1 MQLWAT
7 DINNIYILS
16 YITNIH
22 LYEGWVRRSPSR
34 HFHILK
40 IFRQVK
46 REVGDV
52 SVLVNNAGMVTGKY
66 TFVEAPDNLVDRTL
80 RVNVAAH
87 FWVRKSN
94 SVFSSQCTFLIPLFF
109 MLWEQWAYCY
119 LKNILICAF
128 TDLQG
133 VSPSYVATK
142 PWASGLCGMPWRVV
156 CNERPCRYIYKGISE
171 TLSLCKTKSW
181 MCNVLSSVLN

>member
-1 MQLWAT
+1 M
-7 DINNIYILS
+7 
-16 YITNIH
+16 
-22 LYEGWVRRSPSR
+22 
-34 HFHILK
+34 
-40 IFRQVK
+40 
-46 REVGDV
+46 

-109 MLWEQWAYCY
+109 MLWEQCYCY

-171 TLSLCKTKSW
+171 TLSLCNTKS
-181 MCNVLSSVLN
+181 